1 MREAEFREE
10 KREEEKEGERGD
22 EKRRRETVLE
32 VNGEQGDCGQVASG
46 QVLRAAWRRVAM
58 NSK

>member
-1 MREAEFREE
+1 M
-10 KREEEKEGERGD
+10 
-22 EKRRRETVLE
+22 VLE